1 MKNHT
6 DLTCNFMA
14 PFNIQIDHGDDKI
27 TLTIIPKKDY
37 YIIVYC
43 GGILGAIR
51 KMGLDWILLQLEDID
66 PGMLEYFDYKLNSEA
81 TQVSLGIHE
90 INLIAGEIENHLVN
104 Q

>member
-1 MKNHT
+1 MV
-6 DLTCNFMA
+6 

-27 TLTIIPKKDY
+27 TLTIIPEEDY
-37 YIIVYC
+37 YIIVYF

-51 KMGLDWILLQLEDID
+51 KMGLDWILLQQEEID
-66 PGMLEYFDYKLNSEA
+66 PGMLAYFDHKLNSEVA
-81 TQVSLGIHE
+81 KVSLGIHE